1 MKIIQI
7 VKTME
12 KEYLKKFERNIKEI
26 FSNIPSLSIKKTL
39 TNMQISDS
47 FQADLI
53 VVIAYNN
60 KQKKIIVEIMSKGE
74 PRYVRSAVQHLS
86 SSLGEKPDV
95 YGVICAPY
103 ISKRTGEICEASN
116 IGYIDLSGNCSIS
129 FNNVYIKKENYKSVF
144 SERKEAKSLFAK
156 KTSRLLRVFL
166 NNPEKTWT
174 QLELAKEA
182 NVSIGLTNRVIK
194 RLFDLEYVSF
204 EKNKRITFK
213 NPSALLDSW
222 REEYSYLDNDIIGC
236 FTSLS
241 KEAFENR
248 LSGYTEK
255 RKQEKYALS
264 LFSGASIVAP
274 FVQSNQSFFYFLGN
288 MEDLAETVELKPVS
302 TGANALMLIPY
313 DDGVFYAAQKLR
325 NRNVVSN
332 IQLYLDLYNYKGRGK
347 EQAEYLREKVIGF

>member
-1 MKIIQI
+1 
-7 VKTME
+7 ME
-12 KEYLKKFERNIKEI
+12 KEYLKKFEQKIKEV
-26 FSNIPSLSIKKTL
+26 FSSIPSLSLEKIL
-39 TNMQISDS
+39 TNIQISDS

-53 VVIAYNN
+53 VVVVYNN
-60 KQKKIIVEIMSKGE
+60 KQKEIIIEIMSKGE

-86 SSLGEKPDV
+86 SSLRDKPGV
-95 YGVICAPY
+95 YGVISAPY

-116 IGYIDLSGNCSIS
+116 IGYIDLSGNCFIC
-129 FNNVYIKKENYKSVF
+129 FNNVYIKKENYKSAF
-144 SERKEAKSLFAK
+144 SESKEAKSLFAK

-166 NNPEKTWT
+166 NSPEKTWT
-174 QLELAKEA
+174 QIGLSKEA

-204 EKNKRITFK
+204 KKNKRIAFK

-222 REEYSYLDNDIIGC
+222 REKYTYLNNDIIGC
-236 FTSLS
+236 YTSLS
-241 KEAFENR
+241 KESFENR
-248 LSGYTEK
+248 LSRYTEK

-274 FVQSNQSFFYFLGN
+274 FVKSNQAFFYFLGN
-288 MEDLAETVELKPVS
+288 KEELFEAVELKPVS
-302 TGANALMLIPY
+302 TGPNVLMFIPY
-313 DDGVFYAAQKLR
+313 DEGVFYAAQKLK
-325 NRNVVSN
+325 NRNIVSN